1 MRWFLNWAVRKRY
14 ASEREIGTVQ
24 PKFKV
29 VEKPVIFL
37 TKDELLKLYKYE
49 IPANGTKVKLH
60 TYDGEEYEKEV
71 HDASALAKTRDLFCF
86 CAFTSLR
93 YSDMASLKRGDIHED
108 YTKPMGVAT
117 YKSSQEQLKEL
128 LPDEEEMKKLL

>member
-1 MRWFLNWAVRKRY
+1 MQCWAAFRRHLSDNIKGKSFDCFNDDGINAFVRFLRVHEKMEEKTVQKNYLNLRWFLNWAVRKRY
-14 ASEREIGTVQ
+14 ASEKEIGTVQ

-60 TYDGEEYEKEV
+60 TYDSE
-71 HDASALAKTRDLFCF
+71 
-86 CAFTSLR
+86 
-93 YSDMASLKRGDIHED
+93 
-108 YTKPMGVAT
+108 
-117 YKSSQEQLKEL
+117 
-128 LPDEEEMKKLL
+128 